1 MPMTTSQAQA
11 TAELERLDRQYQDL
25 LTSLAGADWERPGTI
40 GGGDWSLRDLV
51 GHIMSWEELA
61 LGAISAAEAGGP
73 APWPEGDIDEINRE
87 MVAIQSQL
95 PLEELRRRASSTH
108 LQLIKTISEL
118 PPATWEMAASV
129 GDDPPLELGELVG
142 RVVGAGD
149 HPFGHLT
156 AHLGDLRSFAEAS
169 ATS

>member
-1 MPMTTSQAQA
+1 LPVTTSQVQA

-25 LTSLAGADWERPGTI
+25 LTSLADADWERSGTI

-61 LGAISAAEAGGP
+61 LGAIYSAEADRPLPLPDKG
-73 APWPEGDIDEINRE
+73 IDEINRE
-87 MVAIQSQL
+87 MVARQGQL
-95 PLEELRRRASSTH
+95 PLEELRQRATRTH
-108 LQLIKTISEL
+108 AQLIQTISAL
-118 PPATWEMAASV
+118 PPASWVMPVGV

-142 RVVGAGD
+142 RLLGAQD

-156 AHLGDLRSFAEAS
+156 AHLGDLRSFAEA
-169 ATS
+169 APTS